1 MKLSVL
7 MITAFVVVGIVVAL
21 AGCTSTPAPTPT
33 PTPTTMAMTMTT
45 VPQATGTSVP
55 TSVPG
60 AGPGVT
66 LAVAAK
72 NVLFNVTSITVP
84 AGSTVTVY
92 FDNQDSGVPHNFAV
106 YTNQQATTK
115 IFAGQIINGPGT
127 TSYTFTAPSTPGSYW
142 FRCDVHPTVMYGT
155 LNVVANG
162 PVSTTP
168 NPAFS

>member
-1 MKLSVL
+1 MKLSAL
-7 MITAFVVVGIVVAL
+7 VVIALFFVGIVVAF
-21 AGCTSTPAPTPT
+21 AGCTSTPAPAPT
-33 PTPTTMAMTMTT
+33 PVPTATVQTT
-45 VPQATGTSVP
+45 APLATGTTAPSGGQATV
-55 TSVPG
+55 
-60 AGPGVT
+60 AI
-66 LAVAAK
+66 AAK

-162 PVSTTP
+162 PVSTAP

>member
-1 MKLSVL
+1 MKLSVF
-7 MITAFVVVGIVVAL
+7 MVTALLFVGIIVAF
-21 AGCTSTPAPTPT
+21 AGCTSTPVPTPT
-33 PTPTTMAMTMTT
+33 PTPTTMAMAMTT
-45 VPQATGTSVP
+45 VPQATGTVAPASA
-55 TSVPG
+55 PG

-66 LAVAAK
+66 LPIAAK

-84 AGSTVTVY
+84 AGATVTVY
-92 FDNQDSGVPHNFAV
+92 FDNQDAGIPHNFAV

-115 IFAGQIINGPGT
+115 IFVGQIINGPGT
-127 TSYTFTAPSTPGSYW
+127 TTYTFTAPSTPGSYW

-162 PVSTTP
+162 PVTTVP